1 MASKP
6 AERAREL
13 VRERIGL
20 VRDAMRTCDEHIE
33 RELAVLAA
41 RGVVPSCTRGCAHC
55 CRQEI
60 LAPRAEAEAIVD
72 WLHASWSPAQL
83 DALKDRLRAWL
94 AWHHG
99 EFKRRVTAGEDRQV
113 VAYEDGPGC
122 AVLQDAACSIYPV
135 RPTTCRMHYVTS
147 SADACRPV
155 RDPACA
161 RDETVVV
168 LPSIHRVALP
178 SVHRI
183 REGVARQGT
192 DYWATV
198 HLLPEWLA
206 HLLRVADQP
215 WRTAPPL
222 PLASASPR

>member
-6 AERAREL
+6 ADRAREL
-13 VRERIGL
+13 VRERIGV
-20 VRDAMRTCDEHIE
+20 VRAAMQTCDDDIA
-33 RELAVLAA
+33 RELTVLAA
-41 RGVVPSCTRGCAHC
+41 RGVVPSCSRGCAHC
-55 CRQEI
+55 CSQEI
-60 LAPRAEAEAIVD
+60 LVPRAEAEAIVD
-72 WLHASWSPAQL
+72 WLRASWSTEQL

-99 EFKRRVTAGEDRQV
+99 EFTRRVRAGEDRQT

-122 AVLQDAACSIYPV
+122 AALRDGTCSIYAV
-135 RPTTCRMHYVTS
+135 RPTMCRMHYVDS
-147 SADACRPV
+147 PADACRSA
-155 RDPACA
+155 RDPAFNA
-161 RDETVVV
+161 GAKLSV

-183 REGVARQGT
+183 RETVNRQGT

-206 HLLRVADQP
+206 HLLGVGDQP
-215 WRTAPPL
+215 WRRAPPL
-222 PLASASPR
+222 RLTTP